1 VQYFSNKFPMI
12 DHGEFV
18 NCVAIMFFQL
28 VKELIKWEKCPKK
41 RIEGTTKR
49 KQKKGCVSF
58 CHSA

>member
-1 VQYFSNKFPMI
+1 MI

-41 RIEGTTKR
+41 RIEGTTRR